1 MEELDDLKSI
11 WKQSGFEAKGEKEI
25 ALMLKKKSDT
35 LITKLKRS
43 VWFELI
49 LTIVCIVV
57 MGGYVITLK
66 SGALLWTILSL
77 LVLLIIYT
85 LYYIKKIIL
94 LNRHDHPDKSL
105 IENLT
110 HLLNRLDDYM
120 KFYQRSYA
128 ILYPSFFALGLFF
141 GALETGFERFIHKF
155 SNPLYSFS
163 VVLLS
168 IIFMAGVYKITDWYL
183 KKLYGNHID
192 KLKSILD
199 DLRSN

>member
-11 WKQSGFEAKGEKEI
+11 WKQSGFETKNEAEI
-25 ALMLKKKSDT
+25 ALMLRKKSDT

-49 LTIVCIVV
+49 LTIVCIIA

-77 LVLLIIYT
+77 LALLIIYT

-94 LNRHDHPDKSL
+94 LNQHDHSDKNL
-105 IENLT
+105 AQNLT
-110 HLLNRLDDYM
+110 HLLDRLDSYM
-120 KFYQRSYA
+120 KFYTRSYA
-128 ILYPSFFALGLFF
+128 ILYPSFFALGIFF
-141 GALETGFERFIHKF
+141 GALETGFDRFIHKF
-155 SNPLYSFS
+155 SSPLYSFS
-163 VVLLS
+163 FILLS
-168 IIFMAGVYKITDWYL
+168 IVFMAGVYKITDWYL
-183 KKLYGNHID
+183 KKLYGNHIV
-192 KLKSILD
+192 KLKSILE